1 VSYEEAKK
9 VFDYAPVAPGEAVYL
24 ENEDGEVLDN
34 YCEPCENIEEGAG
47 MMRFAFISRHQ
58 MTEEQAS
65 LAQEQGIELI
75 PVGDM
80 DAFSVCVD
88 DVEEKGAFDGVI
100 VVHPA
105 MALALARS
113 FLVGVFENGTRPGE
127 GEKPQFFAKALY
139 VYDLKD

>member
-58 MTEEQAS
+58 MTEEQVS

-80 DAFSVCVD
+80 DAFMVD
-88 DVEEKGAFDGVI
+88 AGMIDAIGAFDGV
-100 VVHPA
+100 VVAHPA
-105 MALALARS
+105 MAMALARTY
-113 FLVGVFENGTRPGE
+113 LIGVFENGSRPGE